1 MRTEAAT
8 TFSRRVARKRYLV
21 AFFGETISDQRRSS
35 FSMEELPDE
44 LYVLRGTKVSRTYG
58 ADENLY
64 ISLFL
69 LLITIVGPIYYGP
82 P

>member
-1 MRTEAAT
+1 
-8 TFSRRVARKRYLV
+8 
-21 AFFGETISDQRRSS
+21 
-35 FSMEELPDE
+35 MEELPDE